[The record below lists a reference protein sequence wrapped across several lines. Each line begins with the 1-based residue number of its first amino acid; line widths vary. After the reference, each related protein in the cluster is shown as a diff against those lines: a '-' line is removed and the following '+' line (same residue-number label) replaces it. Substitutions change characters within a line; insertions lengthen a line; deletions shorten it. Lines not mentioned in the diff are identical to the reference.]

1 MIIITHKENIV
12 NRTFTK
18 NIDNVSFSRYIIVS
32 ERGDILKD
40 RIRTIR
46 KTLGLT
52 QTDFGAKIG
61 VKGNTITNYETGL
74 RTPSDAVII
83 SICREFDVNEAW
95 LRTGHGEMFLQL
107 NEDAELDKLFAAIQ
121 LSDDEFIKSL
131 LRAYWRLPQEK
142 KAVIWEL
149 IENIQTKK

>member
-1 MIIITHKENIV
+1 M
-12 NRTFTK
+12 
-18 NIDNVSFSRYIIVS
+18 
-32 ERGDILKD
+32 KD